1 VLFNLD
7 EFDEGT
13 IAGWAT
19 DLLRILTSAV
29 GEPDRDW
36 KLL

>member
-13 IAGWAT
+13 IAGLAT

-29 GEPDRDW
+29 GEPDLDW